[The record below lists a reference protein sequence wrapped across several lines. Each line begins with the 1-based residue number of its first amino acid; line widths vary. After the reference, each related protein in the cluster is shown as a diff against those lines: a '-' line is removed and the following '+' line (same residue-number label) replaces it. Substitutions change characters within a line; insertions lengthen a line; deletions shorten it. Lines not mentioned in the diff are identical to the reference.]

1 MGSYCASS
9 GQKIAN
15 SETAVL
21 ALGFP
26 CLHMGWWKC
35 PITWHHFKNI
45 NYNRLKYQ
53 SSFHW
58 NSLGSIYNF
67 REHTEHNVT
76 VLSTTCRA
84 QLKMCHCDQA
94 EPHYPVP
101 GLNGKGV
108 AEVAQPLIKSS
119 TSMWAFPGSQRAG
132 AWVRIL
138 PYYYIVAEPENGHTH
153 THSQLPGELPGV
165 QVN

>member
-1 MGSYCASS
+1 M
-9 GQKIAN
+9 
-15 SETAVL
+15 E
-21 ALGFP
+21 
-26 CLHMGWWKC
+26 WWKC

-101 GLNGKGV
+101 GLKGKGV

-153 THSQLPGELPGV
+153 THIHSYPEDSLVCKLISKAS
-165 QVN
+165 